1 MSWKTSVTRMA
12 TIAMAAFCTAAVQ
25 GATPTVNFGITGAGP
40 NNLGGV
46 YTDPYQISAGGDT
59 SILGFCDDFT
69 DNVYPPQY
77 WTALATNLSEIPT
90 NPTTVFFGDG
100 IIDGNHYT
108 QLTRYIA
115 AAIIATDSLVHL
127 ADVTRANDDSYALWA
142 VFYPVLL
149 TDAYQAS
156 CTEGCFGGSDLVAA
170 RAELQSALTAATGYV
185 SGAAYEAA
193 TGTDVM
199 VYSATT
205 DGSTPSSAPNRPQEF
220 ITVRMA
226 EAPSPALLAMDFS
239 AVAGLALFFRRRR
252 KV

>member
-1 MSWKTSVTRMA
+1 MSWKASVTRLA
-12 TIAMAAFCTAAVQ
+12 TIAMAVFCTAVVQ

-46 YTDPYQISAGGDT
+46 YTDPYQISVDGDT
-59 SILGFCDDFT
+59 SLLGFCDDFT

-77 WTALATNLSEIPT
+77 WTALVTDLSEIPT

-100 IIDGNHYT
+100 LIDGTHYT
-108 QLTRYIA
+108 ELARYIA

-142 VFYPVLL
+142 VFYPALL
-149 TDAYQAS
+149 TDSYQAS
-156 CTEGCFGGSDLVAA
+156 CSEGCLSAPDVAA
-170 RAELQSALTAATGYV
+170 AKATLQSALAAATGYA
-185 SGAAYEAA
+185 SGGAYEQAS
-193 TGTDVM
+193 GTDVM
-199 VYSATT
+199 IYTATT
-205 DGSTPSSAPNRPQEF
+205 DGSTPSLAPNRPQEF

-226 EAPSPALLAMDFS
+226 EAPSTALLAMDFS
-239 AVAGLALFFRRRR
+239 AVAGLALFFRRRH

>member
-1 MSWKTSVTRMA
+1 MSWKVSSVRLA
-12 TIAMAAFCTAAVQ
+12 AIAMVVSFGAAVQ

-46 YTDPYQISAGGDT
+46 YTDPYQISVNGD
-59 SILGFCDDFT
+59 SSLLGFCDDFT

-77 WTALATNLSEIPT
+77 WTALVTNLNEIPT

-100 IIDGNHYT
+100 IIDGTHYT
-108 QLTRYIA
+108 ELARYIA
-115 AAIIATDSLVHL
+115 AAIIATDSLTHL

-142 VFYPVLL
+142 VFYPALL
-149 TDAYQAS
+149 TDSYQAS
-156 CTEGCFGGSDLVAA
+156 CSEGCLSAGDLAAA
-170 RAELQSALTAATGYV
+170 RTTLQGALTAATEYS
-185 SGAAYEAA
+185 SGAAYEKAS
-193 TGTDVM
+193 GSDVM
-199 VYSATT
+199 IYTATI

-226 EAPSPALLAMDFS
+226 EAPSTALLAMDFS